1 MMLDTQTVRSSL
13 QVAPLA
19 LTKSRSGSLSASSQD
34 GVVVNAS
41 ASIYSQSQITPPSTP
56 NESQEDLVSQPPEP
70 PRPVFYNFLRAFY
83 PFQPANTVTDSTIT
97 LPLNEGDVVLV
108 HSIHTN
114 GWADGTLLA
123 TGARGWLPTNYC
135 EAYDPEEM
143 RNLLKALLDF
153 WDLLRSTVT
162 DDQDI
167 FENQEFMK
175 GIIAGVRYL
184 LERTHCLT
192 RETSTIQR
200 SEGLRRGRKGL
211 LSELSLLVKTAKRL
225 QGMLRFSAHFSDEAN
240 DVIDEM
246 ILRAFKVAVR
256 GVRFLDLL
264 EEERRIRAPAV
275 TVMATVME
283 ESIVPPTPPAETTS
297 FRQGVEEGG
306 DSSCQTNTDHM
317 PTGSPV
323 ETTQTS
329 ELTPQR
335 LSCIQSPAS
344 ASDNRMSQRNPQA
357 PNRLSASITHR
368 VSFAGR
374 SPSAQPHNLVSEQ
387 LNLCHD
393 AFLSHLSSLIGR
405 LRLQSLSR
413 SEFALAI
420 RLSTTSGGALWAVV
434 NVVCDHNTLVPEPL
448 EAARAAMFGHI
459 CDLVSSARD
468 ILRRCDVEAEHV
480 VMPQDDALQH
490 AAIHCVKTAGEC
502 VARTKW
508 VLEKIGDFEF
518 EIQGTDFDLD
528 LSLFEVVSES
538 RPRTPERKNVVDLK
552 TPPTSPLA
560 TPLQLSMDK
569 PLPEIPSTAE
579 VVETKAATEI
589 SSPSS
594 QSQSIAAN
602 ASPSISVSSVPL
614 SRPLVQPLPKLSTA
628 LISEES
634 YSPTEISHDVELHG
648 SFRSDTGTATS
659 SGTSSSYLSRD
670 SESSVVSQTSTRATT
685 PDSAQAPRNQ
695 PSISD
700 LSTTCSTA
708 LTEEVE
714 EVESRLLEK
723 TFVHELMFNKDG
735 QVVGGSL
742 PALVER
748 LTTHETTPDA
758 MFVSAFYLT
767 FRLFCTPIELVEVL
781 VERFDYVGESP
792 SIASAVRLRVYNVF
806 KGWLESHWRES
817 TDGEALP
824 SIAHFAEFKLG
835 FIIPSAGK
843 RLTELVQRLS
853 SLENLTLSRLASSAG
868 KPSTSTAPF
877 APADVVIPA
886 SILSKSQLGL
896 LGNWKMGGSS
906 PSILDFDSIELARQ
920 ITLKQMSIFSSIK
933 PEELLGSQ
941 WMKNGGIDSPNVKAM
956 SGFSNDLSNLVADTI
971 LQHSEV
977 KKRAAIIKQWI
988 KIAHQCLELN
998 NYDGLMAIVCSLNSS
1013 IISRLRKTW
1022 DIISHKR
1029 RELFRT
1035 LHAIVEPANNN
1046 KVLRAR
1052 LQGHVPPCLPFLGMF
1067 LTDLTFVDIGNPAT
1081 KQLPGV
1087 SLSGQ
1092 GMTVINFDKHNR
1104 TAKIIGDLQRFQ
1116 IPYRMIEIP
1125 DMQEWF
1131 QAQIVRMK
1139 ELDQSNVQVS
1149 YYRKSLLL
1157 EPRETA
1163 LRTPVEGPTPTTQ
1176 PGAKADIFGWISRDR
1191 HNNHTAVAI

>member
-1 MMLDTQTVRSSL
+1 MMLDTQPIRSSL

-19 LTKSRSGSLSASSQD
+19 ISKSRSGSVSED
-34 GVVVNAS
+34 GTAVDAS
-41 ASIYSQSQITPPSTP
+41 ASIYSHSQITPPSTP
-56 NESQEDLVSQPPEP
+56 NESQEDLVSQTPQL
-70 PRPVFYNFLRAFY
+70 PRPVFHNFLRAFY
-83 PFQPANTVTDSTIT
+83 PFQPACTVTDSTIT

-135 EAYDPEEM
+135 EGYDPEEM
-143 RNLLKALLDF
+143 RNLLKALLNF

-192 RETSTIQR
+192 RETATIQR
-200 SEGLRRGRKGL
+200 SDGLRRGRKGL

-225 QGMLRFSAHFSDEAN
+225 QEMLRFSAQFSDEAN

-246 ILRAFKVAVR
+246 ILRAFKVVVR

-264 EEERRIRAPAV
+264 EEDRRTRAPAV

-283 ESIVPPTPPAETTS
+283 ESVIPPTPPAETIN
-297 FRQGVEEGG
+297 FGQAVGEGG
-306 DSSCQTNTDHM
+306 DADSRTNMDEIQAESSA
-317 PTGSPV
+317 
-323 ETTQTS
+323 EATQAS

-335 LSCIQSPAS
+335 LSCIQSPTNVPGS
-344 ASDNRMSQRNPQA
+344 RMSQKIIQA

-368 VSFAGR
+368 VSFAGH

-387 LNLCHD
+387 LNSCHD
-393 AFLSHLSSLIGR
+393 TFLSHLSSLIGR

-434 NVVCDHNTLVPEPL
+434 NVVCDHNTLVPESL
-448 EAARAAMFGHI
+448 ETARGTMFDHI
-459 CDLVSSARD
+459 RDLVSSARD
-468 ILRRCDVEAEHV
+468 ILKSCDVEAEHI

-518 EIQGTDFDLD
+518 EIQETDLGLD
-528 LSLFEVVSES
+528 LSLFEFTSQS
-538 RPRTPERKNVVDLK
+538 RPQTPEKTGVVDSK
-552 TPPTSPLA
+552 KSPNSPVSNSL
-560 TPLQLSMDK
+560 LLSMDK
-569 PLPEIPSTAE
+569 PLPEIPPTAST
-579 VVETKAATEI
+579 VETAGGI
-589 SSPSS
+589 DVSSPSS
-594 QSQSIAAN
+594 QSQSVVTN
-602 ASPSISVSSVPL
+602 ASPSTSLSSAPL
-614 SRPLVQPLPKLSTA
+614 SRPLVQTLPKLSTA
-628 LISEES
+628 LISEDS
-634 YSPTEISHDVELHG
+634 YSPTEVSHDIELHG
-648 SFRSDTGTATS
+648 SFRSDTGTAIS

-670 SESSVVSQTSTRATT
+670 FESSVMSQTSTRATT

-695 PSISD
+695 PSLSD
-700 LSTTCSTA
+700 ISTTGSTA

-714 EVESRLLEK
+714 EVESKLLEK
-723 TFVHELMFNKDG
+723 TFIHEIMFNKDG
-735 QVVGGSL
+735 QVIGGSL

-758 MFVSAFYLT
+758 MFVSTFYLT
-767 FRLFCTPIELVEVL
+767 FRLFCTPTRLVEVL
-781 VERFDYVGESP
+781 IERFDYIGESP
-792 SIASAVRLRVYNVF
+792 AIASPVQLRVYNVL
-806 KGWLESHWRES
+806 KGWLESHWQEP

-824 SIAHFAEFKLG
+824 LIAHFAEYKLG
-835 FIIPSAGK
+835 LVIPSAGK
-843 RLTELVQRLS
+843 RLMELVQRVS
-853 SLENLTLSRLASSAG
+853 STESLALSRLTSSIG
-868 KPSTSTAPF
+868 KPATSAASF
-877 APADVVIPA
+877 GAADLALPAF
-886 SILSKSQLGL
+886 ILSKSQQGL
-896 LGNWKMGGSS
+896 LSNWKMGGSA
-906 PSILDFDSIELARQ
+906 PSILDFDCLELARQ
-920 ITLKQMSIFSSIK
+920 ITLKQMSIFCSIK
-933 PEELLGSQ
+933 SDELLGSQ
-941 WMKNGGIDSPNVKAM
+941 WMKNGGVDSPNVKAM

-977 KKRAAIIKQWI
+977 KKRAAMIKQWI
-988 KIAHQCLELN
+988 KIANQCLELN
-998 NYDGLMAIVCSLNSS
+998 NYDGLMAIICSLNSS
-1013 IISRLRKTW
+1013 VISRLRKTW
-1022 DIISHKR
+1022 DIISPKR

-1035 LHAIVEPANNN
+1035 LQTIVEPANNHR
-1046 KVLRAR
+1046 VLRAR

-1081 KQLPGV
+1081 KQHPGV
-1087 SLSGQ
+1087 GLQGQ
-1092 GMTVINFDKHNR
+1092 GMTVINFDKHTR

-1116 IPYRMIEIP
+1116 LPYRMTEVP
-1125 DMQEWF
+1125 DMQEWL
-1131 QAQIVRMK
+1131 QAQVVRMK

-1176 PGAKADIFGWISRDR
+1176 AGTKTDLFGWISRDR

>member
-1 MMLDTQTVRSSL
+1 MMLDTQPVRSSL

-19 LTKSRSGSLSASSQD
+19 ITKSCSGSVSEDDATLNPST
-34 GVVVNAS
+34 
-41 ASIYSQSQITPPSTP
+41 SIYSHSQITPPSTP
-56 NESQEDLVSQPPEP
+56 NESQEDLSQSPQP
-70 PRPVFYNFLRAFY
+70 PRPVFHNYLRAFY
-83 PFQPANTVTDSTIT
+83 PFQPACTVTDSTIT

-135 EAYDPEEM
+135 EGYDPEEM
-143 RNLLKALLDF
+143 RNLLKALLNF

-162 DDQDI
+162 EDQDI

-192 RETSTIQR
+192 RETPTIQR
-200 SEGLRRGRKGL
+200 SDSLRRGRKSL

-225 QGMLRFSAHFSDEAN
+225 QGMLRFSAHFTDDAN

-246 ILRAFKVAVR
+246 ILRAFKVVVR

-264 EEERRIRAPAV
+264 EEDRRTRAPAV

-283 ESIVPPTPPAETTS
+283 ESFVPPTPPAETTS
-297 FRQGVEEGG
+297 FGQGVEEGN
-306 DSSCQTNTDHM
+306 SAKCRTNTDEM
-317 PTGSPV
+317 ATESSA
-323 ETTQTS
+323 EATRAS
-329 ELTPQR
+329 ESTPQR
-335 LSCIQSPAS
+335 LSCIQSPATVLG
-344 ASDNRMSQRNPQA
+344 NQMSQRNQQA

-374 SPSAQPHNLVSEQ
+374 PTSAQPHNLVSEQ
-387 LNLCHD
+387 LNSCHD

-434 NVVCDHNTLVPEPL
+434 NVVCDHNTLVPESL
-448 EAARAAMFGHI
+448 ETARATMFDHI
-459 CDLVSSARD
+459 RDLVSSARD
-468 ILRRCDVEAEHV
+468 ILKSCDIEAEHI
-480 VMPQDDALQH
+480 VMPQDDALQN

-518 EIQGTDFDLD
+518 TIQVADLGLD
-528 LSLFEVVSES
+528 LSLFELASQS
-538 RPRTPERKNVVDLK
+538 RPRTPEKTSVVDPK
-552 TPPTSPLA
+552 KSPTSPVPSSL
-560 TPLQLSMDK
+560 LLSMDK
-569 PLPEIPSTAE
+569 PLPEIPPTASMVEAVGPTE
-579 VVETKAATEI
+579 VSL
-589 SSPSS
+589 SSRS
-594 QSQSIAAN
+594 QSVTVD
-602 ASPSISVSSVPL
+602 ASPSTSVSSVPL

-628 LISEES
+628 LISEGS
-634 YSPTEISHDVELHG
+634 YSPTEVSHDVELLHG

-659 SGTSSSYLSRD
+659 SGTISSYLSRD
-670 SESSVVSQTSTRATT
+670 FESSVVSQTSTRATT

-695 PSISD
+695 PSLSD
-700 LSTTCSTA
+700 ISTTGSTA

-767 FRLFCTPIELVEVL
+767 FRLFCTPTRLVEVL
-781 VERFDYVGESP
+781 IERFDYIGEYP
-792 SIASAVRLRVYNVF
+792 AIANPVQLRVYNVL
-806 KGWLESHWRES
+806 KGWLESHWREP

-824 SIAHFAEFKLG
+824 LIAHFAEYKLG
-835 FIIPSAGK
+835 LIIPSAGE
-843 RLTELVQRLS
+843 RLTQLVQRVS
-853 SLENLTLSRLASSAG
+853 STENLTLSRLASSIG
-868 KPSTSTAPF
+868 KPNTSAS
-877 APADVVIPA
+877 ADVTLPA
-886 SILSKSQLGL
+886 SVLSKGQQGL
-896 LGNWKMGGSS
+896 LSNWKIGGSS
-906 PSILDFDSIELARQ
+906 PSILDFDSLELARQ
-920 ITLKQMSIFSSIK
+920 ITLKQMSIFCSIK

-941 WMKNGGIDSPNVKAM
+941 WMKHGGVDSPNVKAM

-977 KKRAAIIKQWI
+977 KKRAAMIKQWI
-988 KIAHQCLELN
+988 KIANQCLELN

-1013 IISRLRKTW
+1013 VISRLRKTW
-1022 DIISHKR
+1022 DIISPKR
-1029 RELFRT
+1029 RELFRA
-1035 LHAIVEPANNN
+1035 LQAIVEPANNHR
-1046 KVLRAR
+1046 VLRAR

-1081 KQLPGV
+1081 KQHPGV
-1087 SLSGQ
+1087 GLQGQ
-1092 GMTVINFDKHNR
+1092 GMTVINFDKHSR
-1104 TAKIIGDLQRFQ
+1104 TAKIITDLQRFQ
-1116 IPYRMIEIP
+1116 LPYRMTELL
-1125 DMQEWF
+1125 DMQEWL

-1176 PGAKADIFGWISRDR
+1176 AGAKADLFGWISRDR